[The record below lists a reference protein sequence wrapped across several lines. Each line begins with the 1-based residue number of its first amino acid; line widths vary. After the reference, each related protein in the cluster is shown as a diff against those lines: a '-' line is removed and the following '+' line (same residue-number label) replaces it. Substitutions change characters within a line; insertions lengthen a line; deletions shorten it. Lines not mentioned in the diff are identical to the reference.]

1 MKINSIIK
9 KTVLAI
15 SITGMFYSVAPAQ
28 DKPKATEKS
37 EATIVLS
44 YCKKADMS
52 KTAVAL
58 VKAKNEKGKFV
69 PAKNAKVNFYA
80 VHDKEQQLIQSAN
93 TDNKGTATIVL
104 QKNLPLDE
112 SQAFTIVAKIE
123 NDNIYEDASEQMH
136 FKEANL
142 ALNLNPHDTSRVV
155 SAKVTVTDK
164 DGKEVAVKGAEL
176 KFYVKRLFGNMPAA
190 ENYTVTTDENG
201 LASFKYPRSIPGDTA
216 GVITV
221 AARMEDNDQFGNVE
235 NSSATSWG
243 TPLEI
248 IKDPFPRSV
257 WGVYAPWGIVITLSV
272 LFGGVWSTY
281 IFIVAQ
287 LIAIKKE
294 GKES

>member
-1 MKINSIIK
+1 MKMNNIIK
-9 KTVLAI
+9 RAALVIT
-15 SITGMFYSVAPAQ
+15 ITGMLYSTAFAQ
-28 DKPKATEKS
+28 DQPKATGKS

-44 YCKKADMS
+44 YYKKADMS
-52 KTAVAL
+52 KTAVAIL
-58 VKAKNEKGKFV
+58 KAKNEKGKFV

-80 VHDKEQQLIQSAN
+80 MHDKEQQLIQSAN

-104 QKNLPLDE
+104 PKSLPLDE
-112 SQAFTIVAKIE
+112 NQTFTIVAKIE

-136 FKEANL
+136 FREANL
-142 ALNLNPHDTSRVV
+142 TLNLNPHDTARVV
-155 SAKVTVTDK
+155 SAKVMVTDK
-164 DGKEVAVKGAEL
+164 DGKEVGVKGIEL

-190 ENYTVTTDENG
+190 EDYTVTTDENG
-201 LASFKYPRSIPGDTA
+201 LASFKYSSSIPGDTA

-248 IKDPFPRSV
+248 IKDPFPRAV

-287 LIAIKKE
+287 LVAIKKE
-294 GKES
+294 GKKD